1 MQKILAGNSVDVDA
15 EGYLTNA
22 GQWNGDIAR
31 AIGTELGIPLPDD
44 DKRWQVLDW
53 LRRQHADGIEMNIR
67 KVGQS
72 GIVDIKEFYQL
83 FPNGPLKNAS
93 KMAGLP
99 KPTSCL

>member
-1 MQKILAGNSVDVDA
+1 MQKMLGNQTVEVDA
-15 EGYLTNA
+15 EGYLTDA
-22 GQWNGDIAR
+22 SQWNGDIAR
-31 AIGTELGIPLPDD
+31 AIGAELNIQLPDD
-44 DKRWQVLDW
+44 DKRWWVLHW
-53 LRRQHADGIEMNIR
+53 LREQHDQGVEMNIR
-67 KVGQS
+67 KVGSS